1 MTPLKAAWHHLR
13 RSPFQS
19 LTAILLILITFIIL
33 NLFVIVSQGMSTV
46 LVFFETK
53 PEVTIFLKDG
63 LDRDTVE
70 NLQKELSLYPDIRE
84 IKFIS
89 KEKALTI
96 YKEQNKSNPLLT
108 EMVTSSILPAS
119 FEVSVN
125 NPLILDQIAQNF
137 AAKKSQIDE
146 IIYQKDI
153 INSLLNWTRIIRQ
166 IGITIVTVSTLISFL
181 VIFVIIG
188 IKITSR
194 KDEIN
199 VSRLLGASRFYVIR
213 PFVIEG
219 TILGL
224 IGSLFGSLSTL
235 IFFFYFSPKI
245 NTFFN
250 PILFVSTQPQ
260 YYLYLLLGSLL
271 LGSFLGY
278 LASWIGAKRYIKF

>member
-1 MTPLKAAWHHLR
+1 
-13 RSPFQS
+13 
-19 LTAILLILITFIIL
+19 
-33 NLFVIVSQGMSTV
+33 
-46 LVFFETK
+46 
-53 PEVTIFLKDG
+53 
-63 LDRDTVE
+63 
-70 NLQKELSLYPDIRE
+70 
-84 IKFIS
+84 
-89 KEKALTI
+89 
-96 YKEQNKSNPLLT
+96 
-108 EMVTSSILPAS
+108 
-119 FEVSVN
+119 
-125 NPLILDQIAQNF
+125 
-137 AAKKSQIDE
+137 
-146 IIYQKDI
+146 
-153 INSLLNWTRIIRQ
+153 
-166 IGITIVTVSTLISFL
+166 L

-235 IFFFYFSPKI
+235 IFFFYLSPKI

-250 PILFVSTQPQ
+250 PIPFVSTQPQ